1 MWVCLTLHIVVS
13 VGRRSSVLKVKT
25 TPPAPEVASMKRA
38 RSASRPSAMK
48 RKVLMD
54 DSMVLLGE
62 YDSFFHCTLV
72 FISYLLSTT
81 ICSSKYLYLV

>member
-1 MWVCLTLHIVVS
+1 M
-13 VGRRSSVLKVKT
+13 KP

-38 RSASRPSAMK
+38 RSVSRPSAMK

-62 YDSFFHCTLV
+62 YVIFFMFYFSFHNLSV
-72 FISYLLSTT
+72 IDHYL
-81 ICSSKYLYLV
+81 

>member
-1 MWVCLTLHIVVS
+1 M
-13 VGRRSSVLKVKT
+13 KP

-38 RSASRPSAMK
+38 RSVSRPSAMK

-62 YDSFFHCTLV
+62 YVIFSCSTFHFT
-72 FISYLLSTT
+72 IYLSLIT
-81 ICSSKYLYLV
+81 IYNSKYLCSVYVSGSKENLLDVKLLN

>member
-1 MWVCLTLHIVVS
+1 VTFINMWVCLTLHIVFS

-54 DSMVLLGE
+54 DSMVLHGE
-62 YDSFFHCTLV
+62 YAFFFSFYSCFHKLPVVNC
-72 FISYLLSTT
+72 YL
-81 ICSSKYLYLV
+81 